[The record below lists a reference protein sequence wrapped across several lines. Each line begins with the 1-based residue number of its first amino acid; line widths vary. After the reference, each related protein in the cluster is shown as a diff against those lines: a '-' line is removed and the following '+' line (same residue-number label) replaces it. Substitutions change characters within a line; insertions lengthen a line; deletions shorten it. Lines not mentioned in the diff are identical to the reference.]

1 MTNLEYI
8 LYGITQRKKNKK
20 IMIKKKYM
28 GKRIFEWDE
37 NLKEQ
42 YMNDENIINERK
54 TFSMKKHLIKI

>member
-1 MTNLEYI
+1 
-8 LYGITQRKKNKK
+8 
-20 IMIKKKYM
+20 MIKKKYM